1 MLVLLKFK
9 YKDLRV
15 EKKNI
20 MKVVLENYYMLIEI
34 WVLFMF
40 KIY

>member
-15 EKKNI
+15 EKKNYNESCFRKLLYVDRDLSI
-20 MKVVLENYYMLIEI
+20 
-34 WVLFMF
+34 
-40 KIY
+40 IYV

>member
-15 EKKNI
+15 EKKYNESCFRKLLYVDRDLSI
-20 MKVVLENYYMLIEI
+20 
-34 WVLFMF
+34 
-40 KIY
+40 IYV